1 MKENIK
7 SLVKKGRL
15 SKKEERALN
24 NLIAKL
30 RASWPGTKLKLFGS
44 KATGKFDEESDI
56 DILILLPC
64 QVNEKTREQI
74 IDIVFEINLE
84 FDSNIS
90 PLILSKTEWETGFI
104 PLLPIHYYIENE
116 GVSL

>member
-15 SKKEERALN
+15 SKKEERAVIK
-24 NLIAKL
+24 LIGEL
-30 RASWPGTKLKLFGS
+30 RASWPGAKLKLFGS

-56 DILILLPC
+56 DMLILLPC
-64 QVNEKTREQI
+64 EVNEKTREQI

-84 FDSNIS
+84 FDSNI
-90 PLILSKTEWETGFI
+90 TYI
-104 PLLPIHYYIENE
+104 PQIAKGNNSNFHLT
-116 GVSL
+116 